1 MHNKLTSIDI
11 KEILKKYP
19 ANKENIIKALHELQD
34 SNFQKF
40 ISNEIMDECVK
51 YFNVS
56 RAHIYGIV
64 TYYSMF
70 STKPR
75 GDFHISLCKSP
86 VCTNMG
92 SEDIYEY
99 LNQKLNL
106 TTDHISQD
114 GLFSVNRVECLGRC
128 GKAPSMMIN
137 KEIYTELSHE
147 KIEDILSK
155 LRKET
160 NNDK

>member
-1 MHNKLTSIDI
+1 MEI

-19 ANKENIIKALHELQD
+19 TKKEYIIKALHELQD

-40 ISNEIMDECVK
+40 ISNEIMDECVN

-70 STKPR
+70 ATKPR
-75 GDFHISLCKSP
+75 GVFHISLCKSP

-99 LNQKLNL
+99 LNKKYNF
-106 TTDHISQD
+106 TADHISQD
-114 GLFSVNRVECLGRC
+114 GLFSIDRVECLGRC
-128 GKAPSMMIN
+128 GKAPSMIIN
-137 KEIYTELSHE
+137 KDIYTELSLE

-155 LRKET
+155 LRKEL